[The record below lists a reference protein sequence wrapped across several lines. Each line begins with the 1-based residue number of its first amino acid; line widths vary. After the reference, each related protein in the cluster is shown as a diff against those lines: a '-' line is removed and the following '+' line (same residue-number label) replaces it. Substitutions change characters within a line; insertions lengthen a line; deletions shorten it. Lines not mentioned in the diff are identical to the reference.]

1 MSKYLI
7 NNASGDIEQAVALAT
22 SAGVADASK
31 LVQTDA
37 TGRIDQTLMPV
48 GIAADTKLIEA
59 SEALSS
65 GDFVNVW
72 NDGGVAKARKADAT
86 TAGKEVNGFVLDAV
100 SSGVDG
106 LVYFENTNT
115 SLSGLT
121 AGDTY
126 FLSTTAGTV
135 SNTPPTGSGNV
146 VQKVGVALAATEITF
161 EPTQTITL
169 A

>member
-1 MSKYLI
+1 MAKYLV
-7 NNASGDIEQAVALAT
+7 NNAAGDIVQGTALAA
-22 SAGVADASK
+22 SSGVSDASK
-31 LVQTDA
+31 IIQTDA
-37 TGRIDQTLMPV
+37 TGRIDQTMMPV
-48 GIAADTKLIEA
+48 GVAADTKLIEA

-72 NDGGVAKARKADAT
+72 NDGGTAKVRKADAT
-86 TAGKEVNGFVLDAV
+86 TSGKEVNGFVLDAV
-100 SSGVDG
+100 VSGVDG

-121 AGDTY
+121 AGDAY
-126 FLSTTAGTV
+126 FLSTTPGSV

-146 VQKVGVALAATEITF
+146 VQKIGVAVASTEITF